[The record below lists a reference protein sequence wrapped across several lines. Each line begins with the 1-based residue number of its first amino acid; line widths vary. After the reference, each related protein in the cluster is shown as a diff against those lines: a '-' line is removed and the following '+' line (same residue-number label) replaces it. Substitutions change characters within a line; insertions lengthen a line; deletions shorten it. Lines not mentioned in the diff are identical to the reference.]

1 MNLLDAR
8 VDAARFGVNG
18 QAIALDGDP
27 GPDGEVTLGVRP
39 SSVRFSDRG
48 IAARV
53 ELVEHLGDTTIVD
66 LDVGEHLVK
75 MRSDTRPSVARRRRR
90 PRRVHA
96 GRRPFVRPRV
106 RRPPPVNLGRTTV
119 INERHLT

>member
-8 VDAARFGVNG
+8 VEAGSLRVNG

-75 MRSDTRPSVARRRRR
+75 MRSDTRPSVREGDAVHVAFMPGAVHLFDRASGDRR
-90 PRRVHA
+90 P
-96 GRRPFVRPRV
+96 
-106 RRPPPVNLGRTTV
+106 
-119 INERHLT
+119 